1 MLLGEK
7 LVLLRVEKKERRKEF
22 KLLNYGRISRYS

>member
-7 LVLLRVEKKERRKEF
+7 FVLLRVEKKERRKESKF
-22 KLLNYGRISRYS
+22 LNYGRISRYS